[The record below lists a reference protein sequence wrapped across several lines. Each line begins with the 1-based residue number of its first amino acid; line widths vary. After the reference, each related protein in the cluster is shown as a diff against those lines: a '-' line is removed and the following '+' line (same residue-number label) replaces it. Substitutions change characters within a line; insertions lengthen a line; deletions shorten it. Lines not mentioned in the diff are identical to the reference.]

1 MPFYDVYHCIPL
13 SPSQKSALAQKITHL
28 HSRKFTTPSLF
39 VNVAYHD
46 WSKEIIYVGGKPRTF
61 NAVFAR
67 VRTGGNRKQEHFEE
81 VCEEVTQAWDE
92 VVNGGRKGV
101 GMSELR
107 GVFIQGVL
115 TAGVEAGFRLPKV
128 GTLLVV
134 SSVFVQGG
142 RWGSFG

>member
-1 MPFYDVYHCIPL
+1 
-13 SPSQKSALAQKITHL
+13 
-28 HSRKFTTPSLF
+28 
-39 VNVAYHD
+39 
-46 WSKEIIYVGGKPRTF
+46 
-61 NAVFAR
+61 
-67 VRTGGNRKQEHFEE
+67 
-81 VCEEVTQAWDE
+81 
-92 VVNGGRKGV
+92 
-101 GMSELR
+101 MSELW